1 VPTFHQFTMAKDADD
16 DDEWWSRPKYEH
28 QPQVPEF
35 EGQRMIT
42 GICFAHRRAA
52 CKDPL
57 CVSVPNETKDE
68 QIERLATEL
77 ARANER
83 KAVFEARKEAKQA
96 KQAKPSQ
103 APDTMADDAKPS
115 QAPDTMADDD
125 ERKAAVEAR
134 KVKFNEARKVT
145 PDTMADD
152 DERKAVFEARKVK
165 FNEARKAKL
174 EPKQVETQ
182 ELRQQV
188 LRQQEDACSTTLLR
202 PKAAAAAPPSAVSAV
217 PSVISASNARINTD
231 GRATTRISLQPVS
244 AAAPPSAVSVKK
256 VKKAVAQNAAE
267 DAGATAQPGASTAP
281 TASASAPPAGQQA
294 ATSWGLMQ
302 ADFDGRPMGK
312 KYLVV
317 SKGEQVYLHSMMPGS
332 LTYAM
337 GQVSRQGA
345 WDQGMFPISHW
356 RPLSES
362 DEDRLATLYK
372 ESGMQA
378 HQDGHKDEAKREMVK
393 EETPDTAAVGSAS
406 SSSQIGQVIPGWAA
420 WGRQRTVVKQE
431 AKDEAT
437 PVLEGD
443 SDDDQ
448 WGSWGPGHPKAVVKR
463 EMVKEEKPDTA
474 AVGSAPQ
481 VVPARSS
488 TGHAWQW
495 YDNDWHYDR
504 TW

>member
-1 VPTFHQFTMAKDADD
+1 
-16 DDEWWSRPKYEH
+16 
-28 QPQVPEF
+28 
-35 EGQRMIT
+35 MIT
-42 GICFAHRRAA
+42 GICTAHRRAA
-52 CKDPL
+52 CKHRL
-57 CVSVPNETKDE
+57 CVSVPGAAEAEVTDLDRVARAYEMRPNETKDE

-103 APDTMADDAKPS
+103 APDTMADDDKRKAPGTMADDAKPS

-134 KVKFNEARKVT
+134 KVKFNEARKVI

-152 DERKAVFEARKVK
+152 DERKVVFEARKVK

-188 LRQQEDACSTTLLR
+188 LRQHEDVCSTTLLR
-202 PKAAAAAPPSAVSAV
+202 PKAAAAAPPSAVS
-217 PSVISASNARINTD
+217 
-231 GRATTRISLQPVS
+231 
-244 AAAPPSAVSVKK
+244 

-294 ATSWGLMQ
+294 ATTWGLMQ

-362 DEDRLATLYK
+362 VQTCKLQVKETQSDESGDADRLATLYK
-372 ESGMQA
+372 DSGMQA

-420 WGRQRTVVKQE
+420 WGRQLGSFEPIATWQE

-437 PVLEGD
+437 PVSEGD
-443 SDDDQ
+443 SDDDV
-448 WGSWGPGHPKAVVKR
+448 WGTWTGGGMVKR

-481 VVPARSS
+481 VVPARRS

-495 YDNDWHYDR
+495 YDNEWHYQR